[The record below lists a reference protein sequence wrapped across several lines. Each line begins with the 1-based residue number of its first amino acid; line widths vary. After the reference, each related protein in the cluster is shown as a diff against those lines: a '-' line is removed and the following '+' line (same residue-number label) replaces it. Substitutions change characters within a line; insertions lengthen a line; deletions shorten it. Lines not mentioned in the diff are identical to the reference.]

1 VKLRTALDEAPP
13 AVDVAEKATKIRVN
27 LLRDVAKWLAGGED
41 KGATTLLRSALGP
54 GDADEDAVEHSECAL
69 RVVRKPSIALVF
81 CVGVSCWS
89 AVELTCVHFCRV
101 GTRASVMYVGA

>member
-1 VKLRTALDEAPP
+1 MKLRTALDEAPP

-54 GDADEDAVEHSECAL
+54 GDADEDAGLGRGPV
-69 RVVRKPSIALVF
+69 
-81 CVGVSCWS
+81 
-89 AVELTCVHFCRV
+89 
-101 GTRASVMYVGA
+101 